1 MIIIAAL
8 VLFSLYLASEY
19 HYLLF
24 HFLAEIFSI
33 TVGFSIFIVAWNS
46 RRFLDNNYF
55 LFIGIAYL
63 FISGLDILHTLT
75 YPGMNIIA
83 GSGTNLAA
91 QLWLCARY
99 VEAGAFF
106 IAPFL
111 LGKRLNP
118 YVTFFSYILVISLLA
133 GTIFYW
139 GVFPDCFIEG
149 TGLTSFKI
157 NSEYAICLALAG
169 SMIILLQR
177 RHNFDSG
184 VLKLLLAS
192 MAITIAS
199 ELFFTIYVS
208 AYGVPNLVGH
218 FLKIISFYLMYKAI
232 VETGLVAPY
241 NILFRDLKQSEDQ
254 YRDLYEEAPNA
265 FFSVGVDGR
274 IERANR
280 SATELLG
287 FSSSELIGRPVMDL
301 YADTISGKAKA
312 RDIFQRFR
320 DGQEIHGEELE
331 MRKSDGSTVWVDLS
345 VRPIR
350 DVDGIVVRS
359 QSIAV
364 DMTARKQAEER
375 IQQQKELLENTL
387 ESLAHPFYVIDV
399 NDYTIEVANSAARWN
414 EVIPGSKCYMM
425 THGNNRPCSG
435 LEHPCPLEDVKIT
448 KRPVVVEH
456 KHYDSLGN
464 ETSYE
469 FYGHPIFDKE
479 GNVVQMIEYCLDITE
494 RRKIDQMKDDFIGLV
509 SHELRSPLTVITGAI
524 NTVLT
529 EAEFLSPEATKQLL
543 NDAAAE
549 AEALSHIL
557 GNLVELS
564 RAHADR
570 LYLYTEKVDIG
581 NIIQNTVG
589 RITYDLVKYQFEV
602 DVPDKPPA
610 VYADRIR
617 LERILRNLL
626 ENAVK
631 YSPEGGRIRVS
642 ARPEEKNLV
651 ISVSD
656 QGVGI
661 SATDQPKLFASFQR
675 IEDNGLE
682 GVGGLGLGLLV
693 CRRLVEAHGGR
704 IWVESEPGKG
714 STFSF
719 TIPLNDD

>member
-1 MIIIAAL
+1 MVLIAAL

-24 HFLAEIFSI
+24 HYLAEIFSI

-99 VEAGAFF
+99 VEAGAFL

-118 YVTFFSYILVISLLA
+118 YITFLSYILVISLLA

-157 NSEYAICLALAG
+157 NSEYAICLILAG
-169 SMIILLQR
+169 SMVILIQR
-177 RHNFDSG
+177 RRHFDSG
-184 VLKLLLAS
+184 VLKLLLAA

-208 AYGVPNLVGH
+208 AYGVPNLIGH

-254 YRDLYEEAPNA
+254 YRDLYDEAPNA
-265 FFSVGVDGR
+265 FFSVGIDGR
-274 IERANR
+274 IERVNR

-287 FSSSELIGRPVMDL
+287 FSVSELIGRPVLDL
-301 YADTISGKAKA
+301 YADTTSGKTKA
-312 RDIFQRFR
+312 QDIFNRFR
-320 DGQEIHGEELE
+320 SGQEVHGEELE
-331 MRKSDGSTVWVDLS
+331 MRKSDGTPVWIDLS
-345 VRPIR
+345 VRPILDANR
-350 DVDGIVVRS
+350 TVVLS

-364 DMTARKQAEER
+364 DITTRKQAEER

-387 ESLAHPFYVIDV
+387 ESLAYPFYVIDAS
-399 NDYTIEVANSAARWN
+399 DYTIEVANSAARWN
-414 EVIPGSKCYMM
+414 ELMAGSKCYMM
-425 THGNNRPCSG
+425 THGISQPCSG
-435 LEHPCPLEDVKIT
+435 PEHPCPLEDVIVSR
-448 KRPVVVEH
+448 RPVIVEH
-456 KHYDSLGN
+456 KHYDSQDN
-464 ETSYE
+464 ETNIE
-469 FYGHPIFDKE
+469 VYGHPIFDKE
-479 GNVVQMIEYCLDITE
+479 GNVTQMIEYCLDITE

-509 SHELRSPLTVITGAI
+509 SHELRSPLTVITGAL

-529 EAEFLSPEATKQLL
+529 EGEFLTQEAAKQLL
-543 NDAAAE
+543 NDAALE
-549 AEALSHIL
+549 AETLSHIL

-570 LYLYTEKVDIG
+570 LFLYAQEVDIA
-581 NIIQNTVG
+581 NTIQNTIG
-589 RITYDLVKYQFEV
+589 RISYDPELYQIEV
-602 DVPDKPPA
+602 DLPNKPST

-631 YSPEGGRIRVS
+631 YSPEGGRIQVS
-642 ARPEEKNLV
+642 AKPDEENLI

-656 QGVGI
+656 QGIGI
-661 SATDQPKLFASFQR
+661 SATEQTKLFASFQR

-682 GVGGLGLGLLV
+682 EVGGLGLGLLV

-719 TIPLNDD
+719 TIPL